1 MEANA
6 GSPTVNPLLTD
17 DVRRYFASLRGGY
30 RTFSKEM
37 RVMYGRLNAGP
48 GWATRRLKYGPSGQ
62 RDRSYKLWLEE
73 RGKQLPDELK
83 V

>member
-1 MEANA
+1 MDQAASGLSVKPEPSEAVRA
-6 GSPTVNPLLTD
+6 WYRAIGTGWRLWSSEQRSLLAKITSE
-17 DVRRYFASLRGGY
+17 RR
-30 RTFSKEM
+30 
-37 RVMYGRLNAGP
+37 
-48 GWATRRLKYGPSGQ
+48 WAIRRQRYGPSGQ